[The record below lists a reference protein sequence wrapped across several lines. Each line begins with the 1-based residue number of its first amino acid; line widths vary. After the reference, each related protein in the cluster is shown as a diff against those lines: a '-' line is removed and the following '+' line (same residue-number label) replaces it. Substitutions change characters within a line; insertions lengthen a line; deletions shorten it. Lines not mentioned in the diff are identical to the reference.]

1 LPNIAVLLPQTKFQ
15 GKFIN
20 IGIFVEYDPDLHIFK
35 YLRALDAGDVVG
47 VPGDPKRGANLSES
61 GPC

>member
-1 LPNIAVLLPQTKFQ
+1 LPNITVLLPQTKFQ

-20 IGIFVEYDPDLHIFK
+20 IGIFVEYDPDSYIFK
-35 YLRALDAGDVVG
+35 YLRALDTGDVLV

-61 GPC
+61 GSC